1 MEEGRMAPIMVYF
14 SVIEDPREEVNKI
27 YPLHEVIAITLLAVM
42 CFARGWEDI
51 QRYGEAKK
59 EWLSKFLKLEHGI
72 PKHDVYRRVFC
83 ALKPEAVKECF
94 MNWVRAIKKDIKR
107 EVIAIDGKTLRGS
120 FNARTGAKAIH
131 LVSAWA
137 TANKLVFGQVK
148 TEEKSNEITAI
159 PTLLEMIGLEGCIV
173 TIDAMGCQYEIAN
186 KIVKRKADYL
196 FSLKGNQ
203 ESLHEDVKEYFQGVD
218 FSSPASKID
227 KHIAYKTVS
236 SHDEGH
242 GRIEERDYAVS
253 DDVAWLIER
262 HPNWGTIKSIG
273 MVESTRTVK
282 DKSSGEEKTTTERR
296 YFISTLG
303 ADPQVFSDTVRA
315 HWGIENCLHYV
326 LDVTLGEDSSRIRSD
341 NGPENMAYLRK
352 IVLSVA
358 RSDKETKSSVA
369 GRIKQMA
376 WSDEYLEKLLFNS
389 EFASQAS

>member
-1 MEEGRMAPIMVYF
+1 MAKGPLAPIMAYF
-14 SVIEDPREEVNKI
+14 SVIEDPRKEVNKI
-27 YPLHEVIAITLLAVM
+27 YPLQEVIAITLLAVLS
-42 CFARGWEDI
+42 FARGWEDI
-51 QRYGEAKK
+51 QRYGEAKIG
-59 EWLSKFLKLEHGI
+59 WLSKFLKLENGI

-83 ALKPEAVKECF
+83 ALKPDAVKECF
-94 MNWVRAIKKDIKR
+94 MSWVRAIKKDIKR
-107 EVIAIDGKTLRGS
+107 EVIAIDGKTVRGS
-120 FNARTGAKAIH
+120 FNARKGAKGIH

-137 TANKLVFGQVK
+137 TENKLVFGQVK

-159 PTLLEMIGLEGCIV
+159 PTLLEMIALEGCIV

-186 KIVKRKADYL
+186 KIVKGKADYL

-203 ESLHEDVKEYFQGVD
+203 ESLYEDVKEYFAGLD

-227 KHIAYKTVS
+227 KHIAVKTVS
-236 SHDEGH
+236 THDEGH
-242 GRIEERDYAVS
+242 GRVEERDYAVS
-253 DDVAWLIER
+253 DDVAWLIQR
-262 HPNWGTIKSIG
+262 HPAWGTIKSIG

-282 DKSSGEEKTTTERR
+282 DSSGEQKTTTERR
-296 YFISTLG
+296 YFVSSLEAEAQI
-303 ADPQVFSDTVRA
+303 FSDTVRA
-315 HWGIENCLHYV
+315 HWGIENSLHYV
-326 LDVTLGEDSSRIRSD
+326 LDVTLGEDSSRIRTD

-352 IVLSVA
+352 IVLTVA